1 MKKLL
6 ISSVVA
12 VLCMGAS
19 VVYADDTHH
28 PEQGSAPAFK
38 SSPRKSDGI
47 WERYYPKGSAGDSG
61 VADAQMGKAQERM
74 KQTQALMG

>member
-38 SSPRKSDGI
+38 SSPGKSDGI
-47 WERYYPKGSAGDSG
+47 WECYYPKGSEGDSG
-61 VADAQMGKAQERM
+61 VADAQMGQGTRAHE
-74 KQTQALMG
+74 TVTGTHG